1 MAVRRPPATRFDELL
16 ELVFEGPLESEPWRS
31 FLTSLS
37 RAVGARG
44 SVLILGPPDT
54 ADSGLLGFTHWPD
67 AVDAIR
73 SGELSQS
80 YVERLHA
87 EDPLRGIPAGV
98 ATTVASRIPVD
109 RFRTSR
115 FYKEFMAP
123 MGLLYQLG
131 VDGRDSDGFEV
142 RLRAGRGAEASDFGR
157 EEHQLF
163 EDLLP
168 HVRRA
173 ARLHHRIT
181 WEARQQHLYAQTL
194 DHLGIG
200 VIVLD
205 ERGRVRDLN
214 TTATAIVEGRRGLRM
229 SESGLSAERDDDAA
243 IFQDHVKRLIRG
255 HAAGIDES
263 VAMRIRS
270 ASDGEALHV
279 VLRTVPVPAW
289 DKGQERPAIAV
300 FVHAS
305 RQRDVIR
312 VDVISELFG
321 LTQAEARLAVC
332 LMQGMTL
339 AQAAESLSIARNTAR
354 NQLQSVF
361 SKVGV
366 SRQADL
372 VRLLLRGVAHVA

>member
-1 MAVRRPPATRFDELL
+1 VRRPPAQPFDELL
-16 ELVFEGPLESEPWRS
+16 ELVFEGPLEDEPWRG
-31 FLTSLS
+31 FLTGLS

-44 SVLILGPPDT
+44 SVLILRPPET
-54 ADSGLLGFTHWPD
+54 ADPGLLGFTHWPD

-73 SGELSQS
+73 AGELSQTWA
-80 YVERLHA
+80 ERLHA
-87 EDPLRGIPAGV
+87 EDPLRGIPPGI
-98 ATTVASRIPVD
+98 ATTVARLVPVE
-109 RFRTSR
+109 RFKATR
-115 FYKEFMAP
+115 FYAEFMAP
-123 MGLLYQLG
+123 MGLLHQIG

-142 RLRAGRGAEASDFGR
+142 RLRAGRGAEAPDFGPAER
-157 EEHQLF
+157 ALF

-200 VIVLD
+200 VVVLD
-205 ERGRVRDLN
+205 ERGRIRDLN
-214 TTATAIVEGRRGLRM
+214 GTAAALLEGRCGLRR
-229 SESGLSAERDDDAA
+229 SASGLSAEREDDAA
-243 IFQDHVKRLIRG
+243 IFQSHVARLIRG
-255 HAAGIDES
+255 HAAGRDES
-263 VAMRIRS
+263 AAMRIRS

-279 VLRTVPVPAW
+279 VLRTVPVPDW
-289 DKGQERPAIAV
+289 DRGQERPAVAV

-305 RQRDVIR
+305 SRREPIR
-312 VDVISELFG
+312 VDVIGELFG
-321 LTQAEARLAVC
+321 LTQAEARLAAC

-339 AQAAESLSIARNTAR
+339 GEAAAALSVTRNTAR

-372 VRLLLRGVAHVA
+372 VGLLFRGVAHIA

>member
-1 MAVRRPPATRFDELL
+1 MALRRQHATHFDELL
-16 ELVFEGPLESEPWRS
+16 ELVFEGPLEDEPWRT

-37 RAVGARG
+37 RAVDARG
-44 SVLILGPPDT
+44 SVLILRPPDT

-67 AVDAIR
+67 AVDAMR
-73 SGELSQS
+73 AGELSQNWA
-80 YVERLHA
+80 ERLYV
-87 EDPLRGIPAGV
+87 EDPLRGIPVGI
-98 ATTVASRIPVD
+98 ATTVGSLIPVD
-109 RFRTSR
+109 RFRASR
-115 FYKEFMAP
+115 FYAEFMAP
-123 MGLLYQLG
+123 MGLLHQLG

-142 RLRAGRGAEASDFGR
+142 RLRAGRGSEAPDFGR
-157 EEHQLF
+157 DERRLF

-181 WEARQQHLYAQTL
+181 WEARQQRLYAQTL

-205 ERGRVRDLN
+205 ERGMVRDLN
-214 TTATAIVEGRRGLRM
+214 TTATAILADQRGLRM
-229 SESGLSAERDDDAA
+229 SEAGLSAERDDDAA
-243 IFQDHVKRLIRG
+243 TFQDHVQRLIRG
-255 HAAGIDES
+255 HAAGLDDS

-270 ASDGEALHV
+270 ATNGEVLHV

-305 RQRDVIR
+305 RQLDVIR
-312 VDVISELFG
+312 VDVVSGLFG
-321 LTQAEARLAVC
+321 LTQAESRLAVC

-339 AQAAESLSIARNTAR
+339 VQAAESLSVTRNTAR

>member
-1 MAVRRPPATRFDELL
+1 VHRPSAAHFDELL

-31 FLTSLS
+31 FLSSLS
-37 RAVGARG
+37 KAVGARG
-44 SVLILGPPDT
+44 SVLILRAPDT

-67 AVDAIR
+67 VVDALR
-73 SGELSQS
+73 AGELSQS
-80 YVERLHA
+80 YAERLYA
-87 EDPLRGIPAGV
+87 EDPLRGIPSGV
-98 ATTVASRIPVD
+98 AITVGSLVPIAQFQRG
-109 RFRTSR
+109 R
-115 FYKEFMAP
+115 FYEQFMAP
-123 MGLLYQLG
+123 MGLLHQLG
-131 VDGRDSDGFEV
+131 VDGRDPDGFEV
-142 RLRAGRGAEASDFGR
+142 RLRASRGADAPDFGPAER
-157 EEHQLF
+157 QLF
-163 EDLLP
+163 EELLP

-194 DHLGIG
+194 EHLGIG

-214 TTATAIVEGRRGLRM
+214 QTAAAIVEGQRGLRI
-229 SESGLSAERDDDAA
+229 SEARLSTERDDDASV
-243 IFQDHVKRLIRG
+243 FQDHVQRLIGG

-270 ASDGEALHV
+270 SSRGEALHV

-300 FVHAS
+300 FIHES
-305 RQRDVIR
+305 RQRDVFR
-312 VDVISELFG
+312 ADVIGELFG
-321 LTQAEARLAVC
+321 LTQAESRLAVC

-339 AQAAESLSIARNTAR
+339 GKAAESLSVTRNTAR

-372 VRLLLRGVAHVA
+372 VRSLLRGVAHIA

>member
-1 MAVRRPPATRFDELL
+1 MRRQPARRFDELL

-37 RAVGARG
+37 SAVGARG
-44 SVLILGPPDT
+44 SVLILRPPES

-73 SGELSQS
+73 GGELSQT
-80 YVERLHA
+80 YAERLHA
-87 EDPLRGIPAGV
+87 EDPLRGIPPGI
-98 ATTVASRIPVD
+98 ATTVGSLIPVD

-115 FYKEFMAP
+115 FYQEFMAP
-123 MGLLYQLG
+123 MGLLHQLG

-142 RLRAGRGAEASDFGR
+142 RLRAGRGSEAADFGSDER
-157 EEHQLF
+157 QLF

-205 ERGRVRDLN
+205 ERGQVRDLN
-214 TTATAIVEGRRGLRM
+214 DTASTLLEGERGLRR
-229 SESGLSAERDDDAA
+229 SEAGLSAELDEDATT
-243 IFQDHVKRLIRG
+243 FQDHVQRLIRG
-255 HAAGIDES
+255 HAAGLDES

-270 ASDGEALHV
+270 AAHGEILHV

-312 VDVISELFG
+312 VDVIGQLFG
-321 LTQAEARLAVC
+321 LSQAESRLAVC

-339 AQAAESLSIARNTAR
+339 AEAAASLSVTRNTAR

-366 SRQADL
+366 ARQADL
-372 VRLLLRGVAHVA
+372 VRLLFRGVAHIA